1 MSLAKSAGLWWL
13 SSVAG
18 DLDYTEESTRPKVTF
33 VMSLN
38 AVEVMNQVVP
48 WWFSDYRA
56 DYDQLVLMSPFSVS
70 GAWRLSRFDSDVDG
84 MRLCVHCHKVVKLF
98 RTPGASVRTT
108 PGSRPQCGPDWFGPQ

>member
-1 MSLAKSAGLWWL
+1 MSLAKSAGLRWL

-18 DLDYTEESTRPKVTF
+18 DLDYIEESTRPKVTF

-56 DYDQLVLMSPFSVS
+56 DDDQLVLMSPFSVS

-84 MRLCVHCHKVVKLF
+84 LRL
-98 RTPGASVRTT
+98 
-108 PGSRPQCGPDWFGPQ
+108 